1 MFKKTFLKGV
11 LLLMLSS
18 LVFVDISA
26 FATTAPSSQSTEI
39 KTQVETENELIS
51 EAMATLSFLSQ

>member
-1 MFKKTFLKGV
+1 
-11 LLLMLSS
+11 MLSS
-18 LVFVDISA
+18 LVFVDIPA
-26 FATTAPSSQSTEI
+26 FATTAASSQSTEI